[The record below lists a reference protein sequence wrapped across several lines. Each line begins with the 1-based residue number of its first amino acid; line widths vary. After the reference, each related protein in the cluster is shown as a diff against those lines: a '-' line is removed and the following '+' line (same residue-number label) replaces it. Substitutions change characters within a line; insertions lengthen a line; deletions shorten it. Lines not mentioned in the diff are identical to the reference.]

1 MPIMQRHVKAENI
14 VGNKRLLPHFV
25 KHVNN
30 VLAIR
35 PVGLLWR
42 RPDLV

>member
-1 MPIMQRHVKAENI
+1 MKAENI

-35 PVGLLWR
+35 PVGFWR